1 PRKQAI
7 SRRAPAGLKDPFRW
21 IYPRNKRQSA
31 PADDSTA
38 SARDRR
44 GPSPLI
50 SGRRRRAPHRMPRL
64 TNSYLC
70 GHQSRPVAPRLWSRD
85 IKALP
90 GGGMRVGGVKS
101 REVRRS
107 AGLASVM
114 DAARFLLTLALLS
127 GGLGSGR
134 GREEEGLGSKE
145 LLAEEPCAYP
155 ERLLD
160 WLCLLSIACCPGHV
174 LMGTWFYPQQQENE
188 EHAAQSPPEEHP
200 LGVLLRSLLH
210 AVQRPGRSPS
220 FLFQPQRF
228 GRDTRASPSSGS
240 RIIPRAW
247 DLMAPQFL
255 SMAAPQRFGKKK

>member
-1 PRKQAI
+1 
-7 SRRAPAGLKDPFRW
+7 
-21 IYPRNKRQSA
+21 
-31 PADDSTA
+31 
-38 SARDRR
+38 
-44 GPSPLI
+44 
-50 SGRRRRAPHRMPRL
+50 
-64 TNSYLC
+64 
-70 GHQSRPVAPRLWSRD
+70 
-85 IKALP
+85 
-90 GGGMRVGGVKS
+90 
-101 REVRRS
+101 
-107 AGLASVM
+107 M

-160 WLCLLSIACCPGHV
+160 WL
-174 LMGTWFYPQQQENE
+174 QQENE